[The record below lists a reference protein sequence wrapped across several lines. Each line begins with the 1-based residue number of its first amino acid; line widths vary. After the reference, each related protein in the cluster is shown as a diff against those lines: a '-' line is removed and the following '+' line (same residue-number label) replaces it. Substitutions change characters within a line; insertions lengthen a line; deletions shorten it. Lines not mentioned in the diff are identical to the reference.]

1 MAIRCNRPLFFI
13 FSHSNTRNTRKQTK
27 IKTNENDFYT
37 MKKKITFLGA
47 AFVLLAFLAIP
58 LGMRGENVT
67 IQYTGT
73 TTTNMTGQNDAA
85 TVGLDAQHWSV
96 VGDKGS
102 NSNFPG
108 LNKDGSIRLYWH
120 TNGSNTITV
129 TNSDDYTISSIAVT
143 YKSNTNNNG
152 TITVNGNQVAGT
164 GTDTQKT
171 YEINASSFVIGNG
184 NTSNVQVH
192 ITKIVITYTTGSAP
206 VVATPIITPDGG
218 GFLDSQEIS
227 IACATEGAIIHY
239 TIDGTTPT
247 ASSPTYSA
255 PFTIN
260 ATTTVK
266 AIGVKANYDNSEVA
280 TAVFTKKTPM
290 TVAEARTFI
299 DGLNGTTSDFEFVTG
314 IISAIDSYNS
324 NFHSITYWISD
335 DGTTTDQLE
344 AYGGISGI
352 DNWTFNSIDDIHVGA
367 TVTIYGKLKKYIDN
381 SNNEIYEF
389 DLNNQLISYTTP
401 AITVATPTFSPAAGT
416 YTEIQTVTISCE
428 NQGADIFYTI
438 DGSTPNDES
447 IPYSTPIEVS
457 ETTTIKAIAY
467 YEDYAS
473 AVATAQYVINLPY
486 TGPAYARVDNVSY
499 LTDGVKVILAARFD
513 TIATNYYAMSNT
525 TTGKP
530 VGVLFTS
537 TTSGDFEVLPADILD
552 SENSYCWTVGV
563 TENGYTFTNANG
575 QVIGYT
581 SSTNFATGGD
591 NTEWTIARGTSDTA
605 AMVPSYKA
613 FTITNHNIVARGFAL
628 NSQHNFGP
636 YAVSNYNSQDAG
648 NYNFYFD
655 IFVQGAEPVATP
667 FINAADEVEIAY
679 DATSGT
685 IEYEIENPVTGTAL
699 TASTD
704 ASWISGF
711 TYGDNAV
718 TFTTTI
724 NEGEEDRTATITLTY
739 GVVTKEVTVIQ
750 GHFVIDYA
758 VLPFEWEGGLPD
770 TFDALTGTTLYGV
783 GSYPNQTTYQMKL
796 DGDGDY
802 IMVKTDSQP
811 GKVTIGVK
819 MVGGSDTSTITVQGS
834 TDGEIFTDIQ
844 ALTIS
849 GNQNDE
855 LTLETTNAFNENDRY
870 VKMVFTK
877 GSNVGVGPIT
887 IAKPSTDPVI
897 AVTPA
902 TVELD
907 ANQYTFANETVF
919 TITYQNIEITNYQS
933 FGIQFYDANDENIE
947 TPQWLVIGVAGTN
960 DEGYKVSGVVSAN
973 TSEARSAY
981 FRVYSGDVYSN
992 LVTIN
997 QAAAPQQYTLTVE
1010 PFENLELITFV
1021 NYEML
1026 MEGDSTIYVTEG
1038 DSIMLSVVAL
1048 EGYIMKTL
1056 MVNNVNHVN
1065 DIADDFTYTFVM
1077 PAENVTI
1084 SATAVELVAPD
1095 NYVRITSLDQ
1105 LTDGC
1110 KVIIAARYDE
1120 EHTNGYF
1127 AMPGVASGKP
1137 TGVAFTSETS
1147 GNDEILP
1154 ATIAQFEDTY
1164 YWTVNITEDGY
1175 TFTNAEGQKIGYSSS
1190 TNFAINGNNTEWTIE
1205 QGTADVTAMVSE
1217 YTGFVI
1223 TNKNNTGRAF
1233 AFNGSVF
1240 GAYAKTNIAAAGYN
1254 FFLDFFVQME
1264 TTQTTTQTI
1273 VIPNTGNASF
1283 WFSTYI
1289 EMDPVDLLEAIET
1302 QLGENGIE
1310 IKYKN
1315 ITTAWDGEEEEWTG
1329 DLQNAGLTN
1338 DKTYMIKT
1346 NAAVTVT
1353 LEGPASDP
1361 ADYQITLA
1369 PKAWTWIGFPCGVE
1383 VDIENAFAN
1392 FVPVD
1397 GDQIKAKGATAAWDD
1412 GEEEWSS
1419 TDMTKLVP
1427 GTGYM
1432 FYSNGTTTRTL
1443 TFSTGSAKHSNTEK

>member
-1 MAIRCNRPLFFI
+1 MKRNFTKLMAAFALLALFILPL
-13 FSHSNTRNTRKQTK
+13 TGWGQTK
-27 IKTNENDFYT
+27 GETLVYT
-37 MKKKITFLGA
+37 LD
-47 AFVLLAFLAIP
+47 
-58 LGMRGENVT
+58 
-67 IQYTGT
+67 GT
-73 TTTNMTGQNDAA
+73 Q
-85 TVGLDAQHWSV
+85 TVGS
-96 VGDKGS
+96 GS
-102 NSNFPG
+102 PYSAYASASEVTQ
-108 LNKDGSIRLYWH
+108 DGITWQVFA
-120 TNGSNTITV
+120 NTTQNPWRIGGKSLTGV
-129 TNSDDYTISSIAVT
+129 DRPVYSTTAMTDD
-143 YKSNTNNNG
+143 
-152 TITVNGNQVAGT
+152 
-164 GTDTQKT
+164 
-171 YEINASSFVIGNG
+171 
-184 NTSNVQVH
+184 
-192 ITKIVITYTTGSAP
+192 ITKIVVTHGTANSITVNSMTLIVSANADFSNPESTITGTFAANSTTTFEKPSDKDWSQKYFKIVYNVTVSETSNKFIQFTKAEFYKLDGGNP
-206 VVATPIITPDGG
+206 VVSTPTFTPDGVS
-218 GFLDSQEIS
+218 FLDSQEIS
-227 IACATEGAIIHY
+227 IACATEGATIHY

-314 IISAIDSYNS
+314 IISEIDSYNS
-324 NFHSITYWISD
+324 TYHSITYWISD

-352 DNWTFNSIDDIHVGA
+352 DNWTFNSIDDINVGA

-389 DLNNQLISYTTP
+389 DLNNQLISYTAP

-499 LTDGVKVILAARFD
+499 LTNGVKVILAARYD
-513 TIATNYYAMSNT
+513 TEHPTQYYAMSST
-525 TTGKP
+525 ATGKP
-530 VGVLFTS
+530 TGVLFTS
-537 TTSGDFEVLPADILD
+537 TTSGNFEVLPADILD
-552 SENSYCWTVGV
+552 NESTYYWTVGV
-563 TENGYTFTNANG
+563 TDNGYTFTNANS

-581 SSTNFATGGD
+581 SSTNFAIGGD

-628 NSQHNFGP
+628 NNQHNFGP
-636 YAVSNYNSQDAG
+636 YAVSNYNSQSAG
-648 NYNFYFD
+648 DYNFYID

-667 FINAADEVEIAY
+667 SINAADEVEIAY

-783 GSYPNQTTYQMKL
+783 GSYPNQTTYQMRL

-947 TPQWLVIGVAGTN
+947 MPQWLVIGVAGTN

-1095 NYVRITSLDQ
+1095 NYVRIVSIDQ
-1105 LTDGC
+1105 LMDGS
-1110 KVIIAARYDE
+1110 KVIIAARYNE
-1120 EHTNGYF
+1120 ENVNGYY
-1127 AMPGVASGKP
+1127 AMPGVTSGRP
-1137 TGVAFTSETS
+1137 SGVAFTSELS

-1175 TFTNAEGQKIGYSSS
+1175 TFTNAEGKKIGYSSG
-1190 TNFAINGNNTEWTIE
+1190 TNFATNGDNTEWTIE
-1205 QGTADVTAMVSE
+1205 QGTAAETAMVSE